1 MENLYGRTKIYTDIY
16 EITAENIVEV
26 VNKALKVHSTNRK
39 QIQFLYDYYR
49 GKQNILSKTKKF
61 RQDINNKIVQNVAN
75 EIVSFKVGYFMG
87 DQVQYVNKPGND
99 EFTTSV
105 NRFNEYCSLANKL
118 PKDKRLMTWAF
129 ICGLGY
135 RLTLPNM
142 EAELD
147 EESPFEVYSLDP
159 RNTFSVYYNDFK
171 EECVLGVTYV
181 MKEDNTYEYTCYT
194 KNEVYVL
201 KGGSESAD
209 TILSVSGHICGDI
222 PIVEYIINDARLGSF
237 EVVLT
242 ELDLLNDL
250 LSNRIDAVQ
259 SFVDAIM
266 VVKGASGEE
275 DGTFQMIKELGGMSI
290 PEGADVKY
298 LTNELNQSQS
308 QILADYVYQ
317 SILNQCGLPNRNGE
331 SSTSDTGAAV
341 MLRDGFFMAD
351 LRSKDYE
358 ALFKESEKKFL
369 KLAINYYNTYN
380 GKKQLKETL
389 KPSALDIKLSRR
401 NYENILEKSQT
412 LTTMLSNPK
421 IHPRL
426 AFESC
431 NMFPDPEVAYS
442 ISQEY
447 YEKELN
453 EAATRLREY
462 EQL

>member
-1 MENLYGRTKIYTDIY
+1 MELYGRTKIYSDIHDID
-16 EITAENIVEV
+16 ESNILSV
-26 VNKALKVHSTNRK
+26 VNKSLNIHSKNRT
-39 QIQFLYDYYR
+39 QIQYLYDYYR
-49 GKQNILSKTKKF
+49 GKQEILNKTKRF
-61 RQDINNKIVQNVAN
+61 CHDVNNKIVQNVAN

-87 DQVQYVNKPGND
+87 DSVMFVNKPGND
-99 EFTTSV
+99 DFTDAI
-105 NRFNEYCSLANKL
+105 NRLNEDCSLANKL

-147 EESPFEVYSLDP
+147 EESPFDIYVLDP
-159 RNTFSVYYNDFK
+159 RNTFMVYYNDFK
-171 EECVLGVTYV
+171 EDRVLGVTYV
-181 MKEDNTYEYTCYT
+181 EKEDNVCEYTCYT
-194 KNEVYVL
+194 KDRVYVL
-201 KGGSESAD
+201 TGSSTSAD
-209 TILSVSGHICGDI
+209 TIVEITPHICGDI
-222 PIVEYIINDARLGSF
+222 PITEYIINDARLGSF
-237 EVVLT
+237 ETVMS
-242 ELDLLNDL
+242 ELDLLNAL
-250 LSNRIDAVQ
+250 LSDRIDAIDN
-259 SFVDAIM
+259 FVEALL
-266 VVKGASGEE
+266 VVKGASAEE
-275 DGTFQMIKELGGMSI
+275 DGTFRQIKELGGI
-290 PEGADVKY
+290 TLPEGADIKY
-298 LTNELNQSQS
+298 LTNELNQEQS

-358 ALFKESEKKFL
+358 ALYKESEKLFL
-369 KLAINYYNTYN
+369 KLAINYFNVYN
-380 GKKQLKETL
+380 GKKRLKETL
-389 KPSALDIKLSRR
+389 TLSAIEIKMSRR

-442 ISQEY
+442 ISKDY
-447 YEKELN
+447 YEEEQDKAVERLN
-453 EAATRLREY
+453 EY
-462 EQL
+462 ESL